1 MNLIAGFDYRL
12 LKGKPGKDDA
22 PGTFHEKGIVFY
34 SRKDW
39 RKLVAEVLAA
49 GGKRRFDGTVGE
61 TFLHAK
67 GGKLLVEIYANI
79 QPPKALAEEP

>member
-1 MNLIAGFDYRL
+1 MNLIAGFDYR
-12 LKGKPGKDDA
+12 KVRGA
-22 PGTFHEKGIVFY
+22 FGTDGSERSEKGVVSY

-49 GGKRRFDGTVGE
+49 GGKRRYDGTVGE

-79 QPPKALAEEP
+79 QPPKALAETE